1 MKTILIIGATHRDN
15 EENIRILRDWIS
27 EFTTLKMRFEP
38 HRGRITTEH
47 VEVIFIKAWIQE
59 KMLGFRPDAICSF
72 AYINPAVKASFEA
85 RKPDLKDLPGIEGVL
100 REIIELEEAA
110 TNEEKER
117 GENSNEQRPGKV
129 N

>member
-1 MKTILIIGATHRDN
+1 MKTILIIGATHWDN
-15 EENIRILRDWIS
+15 AEDIRTLRDWIS

-47 VEVIFIKAWIQE
+47 VEVIFITAWIQE
-59 KMLGFRPDAICSF
+59 KMLGFHLDAICSF
-72 AYINPAVKASFEA
+72 TYIDPAVMASFEA

>member
-1 MKTILIIGATHRDN
+1 MKTILIIGATNRDN

-27 EFTTLKMRFEP
+27 KFTTLKMRFEP

-72 AYINPAVKASFEA
+72 AYINPAVKASFDA

-100 REIIELEEAA
+100 REIIELEEAT